1 MIQAL
6 IIIGEHLHLFSPIST
21 ELANGT
27 AGLIG
32 LNHPR
37 LPQPV
42 RARKRPRD
50 QRRRIVG
57 LDVAAGCR
65 GAIARPLMPFDRQ
78 LNAQTRTGGAT
89 ARRRGDV

>member
-1 MIQAL
+1 VIQAL
-6 IIIGEHLHLFSPIST
+6 IIIGECLHLFSPIST

-42 RARKRPRD
+42 RARKRPR
-50 QRRRIVG
+50 RRIVG

-65 GAIARPLMPFDRQ
+65 GAIARPLMPFDRR
-78 LNAQTRTGGAT
+78 LNAQTRTGGTT